1 MVKNSG
7 YIGENEVRMVKN
19 GAFRQLPET
28 IFPYH
33 QIINGVD

>member
-19 GAFRQLPET
+19 GLIPPITRNHIP
-28 IFPYH
+28 PSPNY
-33 QIINGVD
+33 